1 MEENNPR
8 TYCQSSKQDFLRALG
23 KEKSGLFSKWWQLGG
38 GGSEQNFKEN
48 YRKKDY
54 LVINNQHMPSKKEK
68 IAILVQNGYTLY
80 IRFAFERLAYP
91 T

>member
-1 MEENNPR
+1 
-8 TYCQSSKQDFLRALG
+8 
-23 KEKSGLFSKWWQLGG
+23 
-38 GGSEQNFKEN
+38 
-48 YRKKDY
+48 
-54 LVINNQHMPSKKEK
+54 MPSKKEK